1 MRGSS
6 VLDITESE
14 ASLRKI
20 KRRCSESS
28 WNYSLGQGRGAGKMS
43 KELPGYALHF
53 LIMALQA
60 NYQNAEEG
68 NDLFE

>member
-1 MRGSS
+1 M
-6 VLDITESE
+6 DIIESE

-28 WNYSLGQGRGAGKMS
+28 WNYSLGQGRGVGKMNN
-43 KELPGYALHF
+43 ELPAYALHF
-53 LIMALQA
+53 LIMSLQA

-68 NDLFE
+68 NDPFE